1 MKKNEI
7 IRGLQKLS
15 PSRIKILDIIYH
27 KDTPEGSIR
36 FIYNYSSSSSIPFCD
51 TPLCEVLMSLYKL
64 RRHVREIYLVYCDPL
79 GQLQEFYW
87 TPRDCM
93 YCSSLSDFINIKNIK
108 NGKIY

>member
-1 MKKNEI
+1 MTKNEI

-15 PSRIKILDIIYH
+15 PSRIEILDIIYH

-36 FIYNYSSSSSIPFCD
+36 FIYNWI
-51 TPLCEVLMSLYKL
+51 
-64 RRHVREIYLVYCDPL
+64 
-79 GQLQEFYW
+79 
-87 TPRDCM
+87 PRDCM